1 MIHFVYMEIL
11 YGASHPGADIEH
23 AQKTLGKRHLL
34 IPFHRPLHKVI
45 TKNTAP
51 RAKGLVVFV
60 DSMITERVLECLPEL
75 KFIATQSTGTD
86 HIDLDAC
93 NERGITVTHVPGY
106 GHTSVSELA
115 FLLMLGVARNLKHSL
130 NNDYHGRLVRD
141 AELGFELRGKTL
153 GVIGTGVIGAAS
165 AKLAKGFGMKPLL
178 YDLKPNTSLARS
190 VKGRYAKSLDEIWKK
205 ADVITFHLP
214 LVPATHHMVSYE
226 EVAKMKDG
234 VVIINTARGGI
245 IDSLALLHGLDSG
258 KIGGAG
264 LDVLEFEQYM
274 TGLHH
279 RGRET
284 KSYVKASR
292 RLLHH
297 PKVLH
302 SMHLG
307 AHTKEAQA
315 RIHETTLKNIEHLI
329 SRSKKPI
336 NIVTL

>member
-1 MIHFVYMEIL
+1 MEIL
-11 YGASHPGADIEH
+11 YGVSSPGANLEH
-23 AQKTLGKRHLL
+23 VSQALGKRHTI
-34 IPFHRPLHKVI
+34 IPFHRPLHKII
-45 TKNTAP
+45 TPRTAP

-60 DSMITERVLECLPEL
+60 DSMITARVLDCLPEL

-93 NERGITVTHVPGY
+93 NERGIMVAHVPGY

-115 FLLMLGVARNLKHSL
+115 FLLLLGVARNLKHSL
-130 NNDYHGRLVRD
+130 TNDYHGRMVRD
-141 AELGFELRGKTL
+141 AALGFELAGKTL
-153 GVIGTGVIGAAS
+153 GVVGTGVIGAAT

-178 YDLKPNTSLARS
+178 YDVQPNPTLARS
-190 VKGRYAKSLDEIWKK
+190 VKGKYVKSLDDIWHK

-214 LVPATHHMVSYE
+214 LIPATHHLVSYE

-234 VVIINTARGGI
+234 VVLINTARGGI

-258 KIGGAG
+258 KIQGAG
-264 LDVLEFEQYM
+264 LDVLEFEQYL
-274 TGLHH
+274 TGLHRH
-279 RGRET
+279 SRET
-284 KSYVKASR
+284 KTYVRASR

-307 AHTKEAQA
+307 AHTKEAQSI
-315 RIHETTLKNIEHLI
+315 IHDTTIQNLEHFI

-336 NIVTL
+336 NLVL